1 MKQHLGRQSGV
12 QNVEVSLI
20 DGKVQVTPKEDG
32 QIDLAQLMKAAYDSG
47 VSVAEMDMTAQ
58 GKIVRDSSGTL
69 ALQVEPNRSFAFEP
83 NDLSK
88 GLESLASSQTVV
100 TVRGQLY
107 KKPAGKKKVDASV
120 PLKLL
125 LLEAPKQAPKKE

>member
-1 MKQHLGRQSGV
+1 VKQHLGRQSGV

-20 DGKVQVTPKEDG
+20 DGKVDVTPKEDG
-32 QIDLAQLMKAAYDSG
+32 QVDPAHLLKATYDSG
-47 VSVAEMDMTAQ
+47 VSVAEMDMTAK
-58 GKIVRDSSGTL
+58 GKIVGDSAGNL
-69 ALQVEPNRSFAFEP
+69 EIQVTPNQSFAITP

-88 GLESLASSQTVV
+88 GLESLAGSQTVV

-107 KKPAGKKKVDASV
+107 KKPAGKKKADASA

-125 LLEAPKQAPKKE
+125 ILEVQKKE

>member
-20 DGKVQVTPKEDG
+20 DGKVDVTPKEDG
-32 QIDLAQLMKAAYDSG
+32 QVDPAQLLKATYDSG
-47 VSVAEMDMTAQ
+47 VSVAEMDMTAR
-58 GKIVRDSSGTL
+58 GRIVRDSAGNFV
-69 ALQVEPNRSFAFEP
+69 LQVAPNRSFVLTP
-83 NDLSK
+83 NESSK
-88 GLESLASSQTVV
+88 ELEAAADSQTMV

-107 KKPAGKKKVDASV
+107 KKPAGKKKGDTSA

-125 LLEAPKQAPKKE
+125 ILEVQKKE